1 VELLD
6 LGVEL
11 VEDGY
16 SVGNTEHDVGT
27 LRFKDF
33 IRMVNFI
40 WLCADR
46 CQILF
51 IRPPLLMFVRLLAA
65 LITNILYSF

>member
-40 WLCADR
+40 WVVCLSVTVLGNR
-46 CQILF
+46 YIWIL
-51 IRPPLLMFVRLLAA
+51 
-65 LITNILYSF
+65 

>member
-1 VELLD
+1 VELFD

-11 VEDGY
+11 VKDGY

-33 IRMVNFI
+33 IRMVNFFWAVWLPVTDLGNHYI
-40 WLCADR
+40 W
-46 CQILF
+46 IL
-51 IRPPLLMFVRLLAA
+51 
-65 LITNILYSF
+65 